1 MKQKLR
7 SSVLYELATQPKTDY
22 GSRETNM
29 YIKPKNFTPWY
40 LNAALCFRENTT
52 YSIVLMPCY
61 VCTSFEWANY
71 CLDAKTLQKEMIISY
86 TQHLSCINKK

>member
-7 SSVLYELATQPKTDY
+7 SSVPYELATQQKKHY

-40 LNAALCFRENTT
+40 LNAALCFLYFILEKMLLT
-52 YSIVLMPCY
+52 
-61 VCTSFEWANY
+61 E
-71 CLDAKTLQKEMIISY
+71 
-86 TQHLSCINKK
+86 